1 MSPKTNPV
9 PFAIKICLLLS
20 VLTLCAACTAMVG
33 KGEPAD
39 TNHFFAEYSMMRKRL
54 PLIERE
60 NDVLKQENRQYRAD
74 NLDKRGKIE
83 KLSQQLTTANDSYA
97 KYKAA
102 AENQFQSLR
111 EDMENLKME
120 NAAKI
125 ETMAATNKAVKESL
139 NRRIQKLGKQ
149 IETQKAAFGE
159 ERKQLVQQNAQSEL
173 KLTRRI
179 NDLNKTIEGK
189 VTEISSLRI
198 ALSEI
203 STRLGEVTARA
214 VALRK
219 ARDEYVTE
227 LAAMKDT
234 NAGLHKKVDAAKVT
248 NSQLQKKIDEAKA
261 TVVQLQNKIDTVNAA
276 NAQLRKKIDTV
287 SSTNTQ
293 LQKKIDT
300 VSTTNAQLQN
310 KNVSANETI
319 AEMQKKID
327 AKKAAGIEPQK

>member
-1 MSPKTNPV
+1 
-9 PFAIKICLLLS
+9 
-20 VLTLCAACTAMVG
+20 MVG

-74 NLDKRGKIE
+74 NLDKRGRIE
-83 KLSQQLTTANDSYA
+83 TLKQQLTTANDSYA

-173 KLTRRI
+173 KLTHRI

-189 VTEISSLRI
+189 VMEISSLRI

-203 STRLGEVTARA
+203 STRLGEVSARA
-214 VALRK
+214 EALRK

-234 NAGLHKKVDAAKVT
+234 NAGLHKKVVAAKVT

-276 NAQLRKKIDTV
+276 NAQLRQKIDTV
-287 SSTNTQ
+287 SSTNAQ

-300 VSTTNAQLQN
+300 VSTTNTQLQK

-327 AKKAAGIEPQK
+327 TKKAAGIEPQK